1 MAQGMTSDFAKL
13 VAQTAIG
20 QTLRS
25 HFGVADELPSLFHS
39 LLERMDREDAL
50 RVAAR
55 FPATPTMVQ
64 SRAIPAAA
72 DDTPKTD
79 ATIRAVETAPSK
91 LKRKAAALL
100 ARAEEV
106 RTAADTMHD
115 PGAREAMF
123 RLAETYEKVARNII
137 KSADG
142 RKDPMSEIR

>member
-1 MAQGMTSDFAKL
+1 MTRAMTADFAKL

-39 LLERMDREDAL
+39 LLDRMDREDAA

-55 FPATPTMVQ
+55 YRATPAAPQ
-64 SRAIPAAA
+64 SRAVSEAC
-72 DDTPKTD
+72 DG
-79 ATIRAVETAPSK
+79 ATTHSGESALTN

-106 RTAADTMHD
+106 RTTADNMHD
-115 PGAREAMF
+115 PGARDAMF
-123 RLAETYEKVARNII
+123 GLAETYEKVARNII
-137 KSADG
+137 KSAAG
-142 RKDPMSEIR
+142 RKGPMSEIG